1 MINKQDYINA
11 ITQNIDMV
19 RGDTLAFNFQLN
31 GLGSLVEY
39 ENLLV
44 TFAVAEH
51 YDDEHIIEID
61 SNNGITLEE
70 YDVNSDTALF
80 SVNIAPNLTKT
91 MNLGRYYYD
100 MQIKNTTNIIT
111 LMRGYLTL
119 LYDVAD

>member
-39 ENLLV
+39 ENLYV